1 MRVLPRTPGHT
12 LEPCTGARTA
22 HKGGSVNIKKASM
35 RSPVL
40 QADTGT
46 GQFRELESAR
56 RRLAIRL
63 VTALSAAGLL
73 IVLVNWI
80 SNS

>member
-1 MRVLPRTPGHT
+1 
-12 LEPCTGARTA
+12 
-22 HKGGSVNIKKASM
+22 VNIKKASM